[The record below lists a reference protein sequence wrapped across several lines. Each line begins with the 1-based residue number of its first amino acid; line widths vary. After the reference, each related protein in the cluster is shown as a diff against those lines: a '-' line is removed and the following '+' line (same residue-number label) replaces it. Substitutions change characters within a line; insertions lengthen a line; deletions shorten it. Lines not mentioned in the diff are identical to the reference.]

1 MSFFFFFF
9 FQAED
14 GIRDHCVTGVQT
26 CALPISRQPEPGVEV
41 PHAGI
46 LQRDDHLSPARY
58 QRRKKYSLYGRSSDS
73 VGTSGAGAM
82 SWLGTSSWS
91 SIRPNCASG
100 VAPGPHSIMSA
111 RARSGTRE
119 ASTAADGKSIGVIRA
134 RKCAPQPSTELKA
147 LTYGNDSVSARVIEA
162 IVWGSRL
169 GTHCCRMPSER
180 SRRLATA

>member
-1 MSFFFFFF
+1 
-9 FQAED
+9 
-14 GIRDHCVTGVQT
+14 
-26 CALPISRQPEPGVEV
+26 
-41 PHAGI
+41 
-46 LQRDDHLSPARY
+46 
-58 QRRKKYSLYGRSSDS
+58 
-73 VGTSGAGAM
+73 
-82 SWLGTSSWS
+82 
-91 SIRPNCASG
+91 
-100 VAPGPHSIMSA
+100 MSA